1 MATLESIQIPKGN
14 HMTHRQGRSFA
25 VVCAEPFVGEDA
37 AEAIVAV
44 YPDAQVKLVQSLDD
58 AAAYLAESEDVGGA
72 VVISPRQDISR
83 SGLAV
88 QLATWDAPLF
98 VITNKP
104 DVLGDMPC
112 RIWLAKQPFTNETIA
127 ELLRSGEMGV

>member
-1 MATLESIQIPKGN
+1 
-14 HMTHRQGRSFA
+14 MTHRQGRSFA

-37 AEAIVAV
+37 AEAIKAV

-58 AAAYLAESEDVGGA
+58 AAGFLAESEDVGGA

-83 SGLAV
+83 SGLAL

-127 ELLRSGEMGV
+127 ELLRFGEMGV